1 MVYTEQS
8 LGEALLTRGLIKKKD
23 EEILQD
29 CFARC
34 CMGEHYLT
42 MAIQGRFEKE
52 HSWIWYKLTM
62 FDYLDENTKE
72 RRVLG
77 YLQNIN
83 KDVFQQEELR
93 RAAQTD
99 ALTGLWNVGGG
110 KEHIQK
116 ILAGQKEEE
125 INWNAMFLM
134 DVDNFKPVNDT
145 MGHMVGDETLKQL
158 AQVLKNSFEKEDV
171 VFRLGGD
178 EFAAFVQN
186 MENPDE
192 KIAQIMRCM
201 KHELE
206 AAREQYPFLG
216 ISTEFTSQMLQM
228 NMSII
233 MRKQTVRCIRRKNRE
248 KAMQRW

>member
-1 MVYTEQS
+1 MQRILKSTMELTFQF
-8 LGEALLTRGLIKKKD
+8 EAEKHKIIIQNFNGKRKRGLHGTVSWRSFADTRTDQEKD

-34 CMGEHYLT
+34 CMG
-42 MAIQGRFEKE
+42 
-52 HSWIWYKLTM
+52 
-62 FDYLDENTKE
+62 
-72 RRVLG
+72 
-77 YLQNIN
+77 
-83 KDVFQQEELR
+83 ELR

-125 INWNAMFLM
+125 INGNAMFLM
-134 DVDNFKPVNDT
+134 DVDNFKSVNDT

-178 EFAAFVQN
+178 EFAAFVRN

-192 KIAQIMRCM
+192 KIAQIMCRM

-206 AAREQYPFLG
+206 AAREAKKFCDTG
-216 ISTEFTSQMLQM
+216 TEK
-228 NMSII
+228 
-233 MRKQTVRCIRRKNRE
+233 RKDTG
-248 KAMQRW
+248 